1 MTQSTR
7 SFDFLGELCDSV
19 ANKMKQFDFLILGS
33 GIAGLTFALKVAPR
47 GRVAIV
53 TKKDR
58 AESNTNYAQGGI
70 ASVTS
75 REDSFESHVRDTL
88 TAGAGLCKEN
98 VVRTIVE
105 EGPARIAELIELG
118 MKFSE
123 REIPASHGA
132 HELDLGKE
140 GGHSKRRILHAKD
153 VTGREIERALLDAIS
168 RQPNI
173 EIFENHIAIDL
184 ITSQKLG
191 YVGENR
197 CLGAYV
203 FDKKGNRVWTF
214 AAPVTVLATGG
225 CGKVYLYTTN
235 PDIATGDGVAMAYR
249 AGASIANMEFVQ
261 FHPTCL
267 YHPKAKSFLIS
278 EAVRG
283 EGGILKTLDGRE
295 FMDAVHPLKSL
306 APRDIVA
313 RAIDSEMKKYGADC
327 VHLDIT
333 HKPAKFIIERFPNIY
348 QTCLRYGIDI
358 TREPIPV
365 VPAAHYQC
373 GGVVTNVDGE
383 TDIAGLFAV
392 GEVACTGLHGAN
404 RLASNSLLEA
414 LVCAHRAAE
423 KTFNVQHSTFNIQQI
438 PVWQSG
444 SATNADELVVVA
456 HNWDEIR
463 RLMWDYV
470 GIVRTNKRLQRAQS
484 RLANLQQEIQEY
496 YWNFIVTADLL
507 ELRNIA
513 TVAELIVR
521 CALMRPESRGL
532 NYNLDFPDLNPDWAQ
547 RDSVVRR
554 GNYPA
559 AILASA
565 KVSQGCRRRSLRP
578 HAGRQNL
585 PAHRA
590 VKWGAPPKGGAATAA
605 LAGEIS
611 AAAAT
616 NPAPDNANP
625 TVGFAPLFVKN
636 ERS

>member
-1 MTQSTR
+1 
-7 SFDFLGELCDSV
+7 
-19 ANKMKQFDFLILGS
+19 MKRFDFLILGS
-33 GIAGLTFALKVAPR
+33 GIAGLSFALKAAAQ

-53 TKKDR
+53 TKKNR

-70 ASVTS
+70 ASVTGQD
-75 REDSFESHVRDTL
+75 DSFELHVRDTL
-88 TAGAGLCKEN
+88 TAGAGLCKES

-105 EGPARIAELIELG
+105 EGPARIQELIELG

-123 REIPASHGA
+123 TENHGNGA
-132 HELDLGKE
+132 HQLDLGRE
-140 GGHSKRRILHAKD
+140 GGHSRRRILHAKD
-153 VTGREIERALLDAIS
+153 MTGREIESALLNAIS

-173 EIFENHIAIDL
+173 SIFENHLAIDL
-184 ITSQKLG
+184 VTSQKLG

-203 FDKKGNRVWTF
+203 FDKKSNVVETF
-214 AAPVTVLATGG
+214 SAGVTLLATGG

-283 EGGILKTLDGRE
+283 EGGILKNIEGGP
-295 FMDAVHPLKSL
+295 FMDAAHPMKSL

-313 RAIDSEMKKYGADC
+313 RAIDSEMKKSGADH
-327 VHLDIT
+327 VLLDIT
-333 HKPAKFIIERFPNIY
+333 QKPAKFIIERFPNIY
-348 QTCLRYGIDI
+348 QTCLSYGIDI
-358 TREPIPV
+358 TKEAIPV

-383 TDIAGLFAV
+383 TDIAGLYAV

-414 LVCAHRAAE
+414 LVCAHRASLKAI
-423 KTFNVQHSTFNIQQI
+423 QHRPAATDKVSI
-438 PVWQSG
+438 PDWQSG
-444 SATNADELVVVA
+444 NATNADELVVVS

-470 GIVRTNKRLQRAQS
+470 GIVRTNKRLERAAK
-484 RLANLQQEIQEY
+484 RIANLQEEIRDY
-496 YWNFIVTADLL
+496 YWNFIVTNDLL

-532 NYNLDFPDLNPDWAQ
+532 NYNLDFPDANPEWAQ
-547 RDSVVRR
+547 RDSVLRR
-554 GNYPA
+554 
-559 AILASA
+559 
-565 KVSQGCRRRSLRP
+565 
-578 HAGRQNL
+578 
-585 PAHRA
+585 
-590 VKWGAPPKGGAATAA
+590 
-605 LAGEIS
+605 
-611 AAAAT
+611 
-616 NPAPDNANP
+616 
-625 TVGFAPLFVKN
+625 
-636 ERS
+636 

>member
-1 MTQSTR
+1 
-7 SFDFLGELCDSV
+7 
-19 ANKMKQFDFLILGS
+19 MKQFDYLILGS
-33 GIAGLTFALKVAPR
+33 GIAGLTFALQVAPR

-75 REDSFESHVRDTL
+75 KVDTFESHVHDTL
-88 TAGAGLCKEN
+88 VAGAGLCKEH
-98 VVRTIVE
+98 VVRAIVE
-105 EGPARIAELIELG
+105 DGPARIAELIALG

-123 REIPASHGA
+123 REAPDEDGGRQ
-132 HELDLGKE
+132 LDLGRE
-140 GGHSKRRILHAKD
+140 GGHSERRILHAKD
-153 VTGREIERALLDAIS
+153 VTGREIERALLNAVS
-168 RQPNI
+168 KQPNI
-173 EIFENHIAIDL
+173 EIFENHLAINL
-184 ITSQKLG
+184 ITSEKLG
-191 YVGENR
+191 EVGANC

-203 FDKKGNRVWTF
+203 FDKRHNHVVIF
-214 AAPVTVLATGG
+214 SAPVTVLATGG

-249 AGASIANMEFVQ
+249 AGAAVANMEFVQ

-283 EGGILKTLDGRE
+283 EGGILKTLDGGE

-313 RAIDSEMKKYGADC
+313 RAIDSEMKKSGADC
-327 VHLDIT
+327 VLLDIT

-358 TREPIPV
+358 TKEPIPV

-383 TDIAGLFAV
+383 TEIAGLFAV

-414 LVCAHRAAE
+414 LVCAHRAAGSILANPPARSPV
-423 KTFNVQHSTFNIQQI
+423 KI
-438 PVWQSG
+438 PAWQSG
-444 SATNADELVVVA
+444 NATNADEMVVVA

-470 GIVRTNKRLQRAQS
+470 GIVRTNKRLQRAQK
-484 RLANLQQEIQEY
+484 RIANLQEEIHEY
-496 YWNFIVTADLL
+496 YWNFNLTADLL

-513 TVAELIVR
+513 TVAELIVQ
-521 CALMRPESRGL
+521 CALLRPESRGL
-532 NYNLDFPDLNPDWAQ
+532 NYNLDFPELNPEWAQ

-554 GNYPA
+554 GN
-559 AILASA
+559 
-565 KVSQGCRRRSLRP
+565 
-578 HAGRQNL
+578 
-585 PAHRA
+585 
-590 VKWGAPPKGGAATAA
+590 
-605 LAGEIS
+605 
-611 AAAAT
+611 
-616 NPAPDNANP
+616 
-625 TVGFAPLFVKN
+625 
-636 ERS
+636 

>member
-1 MTQSTR
+1 
-7 SFDFLGELCDSV
+7 
-19 ANKMKQFDFLILGS
+19 MKQFDYLVLGS
-33 GIAGLTFALKVAPR
+33 GIAGLSFALKVAAR

-70 ASVTS
+70 AAVTS
-75 REDSFESHVRDTL
+75 KEDSFELHVRDTL
-88 TAGAGLCKEN
+88 EAGAGLCKER
-98 VVRTIVE
+98 VVRTIVQ

-123 REIPASHGA
+123 REIPATPGT

-153 VTGREIERALLDAIS
+153 VTGREIERALLAAIAA
-168 RQPNI
+168 QPNI
-173 EIFENHIAIDL
+173 EIFENHVAIDL

-191 YVGENR
+191 YVGTNR
-197 CLGAYV
+197 CLGAYAL
-203 FDKKGNRVWTF
+203 DKKTGAVETF
-214 AAPVTVLATGG
+214 SASVTLLATGG

-249 AGASIANMEFVQ
+249 AGAAVANMEFIQ

-283 EGGILKTLDGRE
+283 EGGVLKTITGAE
-295 FMDAVHPLKSL
+295 FMHRHHRLQSL

-313 RAIDSEMKKYGADC
+313 RAIDSEMKKSGADC
-327 VHLDIT
+327 VMLDIT
-333 HKPAKFIIERFPNIY
+333 HKPARFIIERFPNIY
-348 QTCLRYGIDI
+348 ETCLRYGIDI
-358 TREPIPV
+358 TKEPIPV

-373 GGVVTNVDGE
+373 GGVVTTLDGE
-383 TDIAGLFAV
+383 TEIAGLYAV

-414 LVCAHRAAE
+414 LVCAHRAA
-423 KTFNVQHSTFNIQQI
+423 QQI
-438 PVWQSG
+438 MTNPAEPADFKIPPWQSG
-444 SATNADELVVVA
+444 DAHNPDELVVVS

-470 GIVRTNKRLQRAQS
+470 GIVRTDKRLARAQA
-484 RLANLQQEIQEY
+484 RIANLQMEIHEY
-496 YWNFIVTADLL
+496 DWNFIVTSDLL

-521 CALMRPESRGL
+521 CAALRPESRGL
-532 NYNLDFPDLNPDWAQ
+532 NYNLDHLDANPDWAQ
-547 RDSVVRR
+547 RDTV
-554 GNYPA
+554 
-559 AILASA
+559 
-565 KVSQGCRRRSLRP
+565 LR
-578 HAGRQNL
+578 
-585 PAHRA
+585 
-590 VKWGAPPKGGAATAA
+590 K
-605 LAGEIS
+605 S
-611 AAAAT
+611 
-616 NPAPDNANP
+616 
-625 TVGFAPLFVKN
+625 
-636 ERS
+636 S